1 MKRLILCAG
10 LFIGAINLVEAQT
23 KSTTAK
29 KAGTKKTETN
39 KSAQRL
45 KSSSSN
51 EAKAPAIPR
60 SGLGWQKTPA
70 AENGYQIA
78 DPILRTLNARA
89 NGANSTIDFK
99 ELVGVGRGTY
109 GVANGRILLRPTGS
123 TTPGGIT
130 GTGSVATGS
139 SPGGPGIH
147 GTVPTVNGKNP
158 YAGPSMWGTTGTG
171 IGTDFRQNEISIR
184 TIPLR
189 RQN

>member
-1 MKRLILCAG
+1 MKRVILCAG
-10 LFIGAINLVEAQT
+10 LFIGAINMVEAQT
-23 KSTTAK
+23 KSTATK
-29 KAGTKKTETN
+29 KTSTKKTEAKQST
-39 KSAQRL
+39 QRL
-45 KSSSSN
+45 ESSSSH

-60 SGLGWQKTPA
+60 SSLGWQNTPA
-70 AENGYQIA
+70 AENGYQIT

-89 NGANSTIDFK
+89 NGANSTIEFK

-171 IGTDFRQNEISIR
+171 IGSDFRQNEISIR
-184 TIPLR
+184 TLPLK
-189 RQN
+189 RQD